1 MFFSVLKPQSDK
13 HRLEMLEHVHR
24 LMRRPLVYILR
35 TVSASVLNGR
45 IMDASEKE
53 DDYTRLSI
61 DKYNHED
68 YSDED
73 LFKIL
78 YPEKFARADDNI
90 HNGPLMK
97 RPLKSVV
104 EFLT

>member
-1 MFFSVLKPQSDK
+1 
-13 HRLEMLEHVHR
+13 
-24 LMRRPLVYILR
+24 ILL
-35 TVSASVLNGR
+35 TDSTSVLNGR

-61 DKYNHED
+61 DEHNHKD

-73 LFKIL
+73 LIKIL
-78 YPEKFARADDNI
+78 YPERFVPADDNI
-90 HNGPLMK
+90 HNGSLMK

-104 EFLT
+104 EFRT

>member
-1 MFFSVLKPQSDK
+1 
-13 HRLEMLEHVHR
+13 
-24 LMRRPLVYILR
+24 ILL
-35 TVSASVLNGR
+35 TVSASVLNRR

-61 DKYNHED
+61 DEHNHKD

-78 YPEKFARADDNI
+78 NSETFVPADDNI
-90 HNGPLMK
+90 HNGFLMK

-104 EFLT
+104 EFRT